1 MKKITILGDI
11 MNEPV
16 MLNDA
21 KMADGS
27 YDYYPAF
34 APLKGLLDEAD
45 YRIANLETPLAG
57 EEVLY
62 SQNIFEFNTPDSM
75 ADALKKLGIDALS
88 FANNHTFDRGQAGML
103 RTLKVLK
110 EKGFAV
116 TGAFEDPEKDRI
128 AYFDLDGTRVAWIAY
143 TLGTNAR
150 PESAEAE
157 AQVNYLRRI
166 GSPWMRPPFSEQFV
180 KLRDLVV
187 SWLGRGLTLVERVE
201 LCKVIGEAVAYGDE
215 CFDPLDSVA
224 GMEKLQKDY
233 EEARKNADIVLFY
246 PHVGGQ
252 FNVKPGSFSKYIAA
266 EAVKMGFDA
275 ILEAHSHTTQIAKI
289 IDGKPVFYSLG
300 NVSMTHTVYTV
311 DESLPEYGIAAH
323 LYVDGGK
330 IMKTA
335 FSLFKM
341 WEREGHRME
350 IWPVD
355 ELLEKLT
362 DEEEKA
368 ALLKDVAAVWARVSG
383 KSEADFAMAREFELP
398 M

>member
-16 MLNDA
+16 MLAEA
-21 KMADGS
+21 KKADGS

-34 APLKGLLDEAD
+34 APLQKMLDEAD

-57 EEVLY
+57 EEALY
-62 SQNIFEFNTPDSM
+62 TQNIFQFNTPDSIT
-75 ADALKKLGIDALS
+75 DALKKLGFDALS

-116 TGAFEDPEKDRI
+116 TGAFEDPKKDRI
-128 AYFDLDGTRVAWIAY
+128 VYFTLGDTKVALIAY
-143 TLGTNAR
+143 TYGTNEK

-166 GSPWMRPPFSEQFV
+166 GAPWMRPPYSEQFV
-180 KLRDLVV
+180 KVRALVTG
-187 SWLGRGLTLVERVE
+187 WLGRGLTMVERVE
-201 LCKVIGEAVAYGDE
+201 LCKLLGEAVDYGDE
-215 CFDPLDSVA
+215 CFDALDAAA
-224 GMEKLQKDY
+224 GLEKLKKDY
-233 EEARKNADIVLFY
+233 KEARKNADLVLFY

-266 EAVKMGFDA
+266 EAVKLGFDA

-300 NVSMTHTVYTV
+300 NVSMTKSVYSVMET
-311 DESLPEYGIAAH
+311 LPQYGLAAH
-323 LYVDGGK
+323 LYVEGGK
-330 IMKTA
+330 IVKTG
-335 FSLFKM
+335 FSIFKM
-341 WEREGHRME
+341 WEREGRRME

-355 ELLEKLT
+355 ALYEKLRKK
-362 DEEEKA
+362 EEKE
-368 ALLKDVAAVWARVSG
+368 ALLADAAAVWARVSG
-383 KSEADFAMAREFELP
+383 KEEKDFVLAGEYTL
-398 M
+398 

>member
-16 MLNDA
+16 MLEQA
-21 KMADGS
+21 KMPDGS

-34 APLKGLLDEAD
+34 APLQKLLDEAD

-57 EEVLY
+57 EEAVY
-62 SQNIFEFNTPDSM
+62 TPNIFQFNTPDSIT
-75 ADALKKLGIDALS
+75 DALKKLGFEGLS

-110 EKGFAV
+110 ENGFSV
-116 TGAFEDPEKDRI
+116 TGAYEDPTKDRI
-128 AYFDLDGTRVAWIAY
+128 AYFTLGDTKVAWIAY
-143 TLGTNAR
+143 TYGTNEK
-150 PESAEAE
+150 PETAEAE
-157 AQVNYLRRI
+157 AQVNYLRRK
-166 GSPWMRPPFSEQFV
+166 GAPWMKPPYPDYFNTT
-180 KLRDLVV
+180 RALVEEM
-187 SWLGRGLTLVERVE
+187 LGRSLGMVERVR
-201 LCKVIGEAVAYGDE
+201 LCKALGVFVAYGDE
-215 CFDPLDSVA
+215 CFDALDSA
-224 GMEKLQKDY
+224 DALKKLQKDY

-252 FNVKPGSFSKYIAA
+252 FNVKPGSFSKFIAA
-266 EAVKMGFDA
+266 EALKMGFDA
-275 ILEAHSHTTQIAKI
+275 VLEAHSHTTQIAKI

-311 DESLPEYGIAAH
+311 DESLPEYGLAAH
-323 LYVDGGK
+323 LYVDGGR
-330 IMKTA
+330 IVKTA
-335 FSLFKM
+335 FSIFKM
-341 WEREGHRME
+341 WERAGHRME

-383 KSEADFAMAREFELP
+383 KDEADFAMAREFELP